1 MCTIASNNAQPD
13 RKERPRD
20 PRDAK
25 PNKKIRTRDEKSRR
39 DEETADVDEENERG
53 TASRAEEPQRRDR
66 EPEAVEPSS
75 RGEAR
80 RTKRG
85 VACQRRALARLQ
97 DTAVIAGLPRL
108 YNHIKRTE
116 ISDSQVYT
124 RNSISSTQDNDKR
137 PIGAAD

>member
-1 MCTIASNNAQPD
+1 MRTFASNNAQPD

-25 PNKKIRTRDEKSRR
+25 PNKKIRTGDEKSRR
-39 DEETADVDEENERG
+39 DEETTDIDEENERG
-53 TASRAEEPQRRDR
+53 AASRAEEPQRRDR

-80 RTKRG
+80 RAKRG
-85 VACQRRALARLQ
+85 VARQRRALTRLQ
-97 DTAVIAGLPRL
+97 DTAVITGLPRL
-108 YNHIKRTE
+108 YNHIKRTK

-124 RNSISSTQDNDKR
+124 RNSVSGTQNNDKR
-137 PIGAAD
+137 PIDAAE